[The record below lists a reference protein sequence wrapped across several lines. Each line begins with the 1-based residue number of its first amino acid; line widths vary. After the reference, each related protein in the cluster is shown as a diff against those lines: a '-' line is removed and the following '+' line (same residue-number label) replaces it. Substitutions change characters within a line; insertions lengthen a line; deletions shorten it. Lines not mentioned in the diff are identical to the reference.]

1 MMRFA
6 IPGADWELVLDDEV
20 LETLRSRVQADR
32 CTAESVGQLY
42 TSSLSSRE
50 VAIRIA
56 TVLRPKYAHRT
67 RVVID
72 KRLAEDERKTMFER
86 GMHCAGVWHTHPE
99 LHPAPSSDDQMLAE
113 DYAQAAAVAGL
124 AGVVFIIVGT
134 GTFPDGLYVGVHD
147 GNMMHRAVIYEP

>member
-6 IPGADWELVLDDEV
+6 IPGDDWGLVLEDDG
-20 LETLRSRVQADR
+20 LETLRSRVQGDR

-42 TSSLSSRE
+42 ASSLSSRQ

-56 TVLRPKYAHRT
+56 TLLRPKHAHRT

-72 KRLAEDERKTMFER
+72 KRFAEEERKTMFER

-113 DYAQAAAVAGL
+113 DYA
-124 AGVVFIIVGT
+124 
-134 GTFPDGLYVGVHD
+134 
-147 GNMMHRAVIYEP
+147 